1 MTSKVLECIANETN
15 GKYHQSFRYCA
26 DDEIKIP
33 TLDYDDKD
41 RGKEFTLVKN
51 SCRET
56 DTSLKTTKD
65 IRSYAKK
72 IINDA
77 PLFQF
82 FLDGSRRTYKVD
94 DIEINRNV
102 YPIIA
107 GQIGVACCQRQSPD
121 KFKCAGIKNFSNY
134 ILYNFNDKPE
144 DFYKRLRLMLI
155 CVKNCKSIS
164 TLSL

>member
-72 IINDA
+72 
-77 PLFQF
+77 
-82 FLDGSRRTYKVD
+82 
-94 DIEINRNV
+94 
-102 YPIIA
+102 
-107 GQIGVACCQRQSPD
+107 
-121 KFKCAGIKNFSNY
+121 NY
-134 ILYNFNDKPE
+134 
-144 DFYKRLRLMLI
+144 
-155 CVKNCKSIS
+155 
-164 TLSL
+164 